1 MIDAVEVFPMHNIP
15 ANNGGLGDILDFSIV
30 AFPVAVIIGT
40 VFFCQHRK
48 E

>member
-15 ANNGGLGDILDFSIV
+15 ANNGDLEEILDLSIV
-30 AFPVAVIIGT
+30 ALPVAVIIGT
-40 VFFCQHRK
+40 VFFFQHRK